1 MCNVVSSSGSCNAHG
16 LKIPVPCF
24 WNLDKLESMLSNYHN
39 KEALEFLKYG
49 WPISHDGRRYN
60 TEKLKNWQGAVLN
73 KSAVHTYLE
82 NEIKHRSVIGPFQN
96 NPFIQEAGISPLNT
110 RDKKDSVEKRIILDL
125 SFPEGSAINEGIDKS
140 KYLGLEITWKLP
152 TVDTL
157 VNLMVL
163 KGVGSLLFKCDL
175 RRYYR
180 QIFVDPADVAKLGYY
195 LDDFLYFDATLPMG
209 MTSSCY
215 IAQRVSSII
224 TFIMQQQGYS
234 CVNYIDDLGGV
245 DTPQKAILAYE
256 NLGKLLDDVG
266 ILESK
271 SKACKPT
278 TSMVFLGIK
287 LDSVSQTLSID
298 DERLMQIKELT
309 ASWLNKSTATL
320 KELQSLIG
328 VLRFAASCVR
338 EGRLFFSRLLNL
350 LKECNKS
357 ITLSDEAK
365 KDIRWWH
372 EFLVEYNGVSLI
384 PSQIWNAPDVEISTD
399 SCLTGCGA
407 LSKHHFMHFEIP
419 EAIRTEGK
427 YINQFELYAVLIAV
441 REWKEDIAN
450 LNVLIYCDNQTTVQV
465 LQTGR
470 VSCPFMQKCLR
481 EIRFHSAKFN
491 FRVRA
496 VYLNT
501 TDNRLADCLS
511 RWHLASNYSKTFLDL
526 TKTFKLTE
534 TSVKNFAIHEF
545 W

>member
-1 MCNVVSSSGSCNAHG
+1 MCNAVSVSGSCNALG

-24 WNLDKLESMLSNYHN
+24 WDLNKLGELMGDYRDR
-39 KEALEFLKYG
+39 KALEYLKYG

-60 TEKLKNWQGAVLN
+60 TEKVNNWAGAILNKGDVQDYLKNELKYG
-73 KSAVHTYLE
+73 
-82 NEIKHRSVIGPFQN
+82 SVIGPFQS

-125 SFPEGSAINEGIDKS
+125 SFPEGLAINEGIDKT

-157 VNLMVL
+157 ANLMVM
-163 KGVGSLLFKCDL
+163 KGVGSLLFKRDL

-195 LDDFLYFDATLPMG
+195 LDDLLYFDTTLPMG

-224 TFIMQQQGYS
+224 TFIMQQRGYS

-245 DTPQKAILAYE
+245 DTPDKAMLAFE
-256 NLGKLLDDVG
+256 SLGSLLDDVG

-271 SKACKPT
+271 AKACEPAT
-278 TSMVFLGIK
+278 AMVFLGIK
-287 LDSVSQTLSID
+287 LDSIKQTVSID
-298 DERLMQIKELT
+298 NERLTQIKELT
-309 ASWLNKSTATL
+309 AAWLDKSTASI

-328 VLRFAASCVR
+328 VLSFAASCVR

-357 ITLSDEAK
+357 IMLSDEVK

-372 EFLVEYNGVSLI
+372 EFLVDYNGVSLI
-384 PSQIWNAPDVEISTD
+384 PSQVWSSPDMEISTD

-407 LSKHHFMHFEIP
+407 VSKNHFMHFEIP
-419 EAIRTEGK
+419 ENIKSEGR

-441 REWKEDIAN
+441 REWREEIAN
-450 LNVLIYCDNQTTVQV
+450 LNVLLYCDNKTTVQV
-465 LQTGR
+465 LQSGR

-501 TDNRLADCLS
+501 SDNRVADCLS
-511 RWHLASNYSKTFLDL
+511 RWHLSSNYSKTFIDL
-526 TKTFKLTE
+526 TQNLKLTE
-534 TSVKNFAIHEF
+534 TSVKDFAIREF

>member
-1 MCNVVSSSGSCNAHG
+1 MSSSGSCNAQG
-16 LKIPVPCF
+16 LRIPVPCF
-24 WNLDKLESMLSNYHN
+24 WDLNKLEALLGCYHD
-39 KEALEFLKYG
+39 KEALDFLKYG
-49 WPISHDGRRYN
+49 WPISHDGRHYN
-60 TEKLKNWQGAVLN
+60 TKKLENWRGAVLN
-73 KSAVHTYLE
+73 KDSVRKYLE
-82 NEIKHRSVIGPFQN
+82 NELKYRSVIGPFHS
-96 NPFIQEAGISPLNT
+96 NPFNQEAGISPLNT

-125 SFPEGSAINEGIDKS
+125 SFPEGNAVNEGIDKT
-140 KYLGLEITWKLP
+140 KYLGLEIEWKLP

-157 VNLMVL
+157 ANLMVL
-163 KGVGSLLFKCDL
+163 KGVGSLLFKRDL

-180 QIFVDPADVAKLGYY
+180 QIFVDPSDVAKLGYY
-195 LDDFLYFDATLPMG
+195 LDDLLYFDATLPMG

-215 IAQRVSSII
+215 IAQRVSSMI

-245 DTPQKAILAYE
+245 DTSDKAMRAFNE
-256 NLGKLLDDVG
+256 LGSTLDELN

-271 SKACKPT
+271 SKASEPT

-287 LDSVSQTLSID
+287 LDSVEQTVSID
-298 DERLMQIKELT
+298 AERLTQIKQLT
-309 ASWLNKSTATL
+309 AQWLNKSVVTL

-328 VLRFAASCVR
+328 VLSFAASCVR

-350 LKECNKS
+350 LKECKKS
-357 ITLSDEAK
+357 ITLSIEAK

-372 EFLVEYNGVSLI
+372 TFLADYNGVSLI
-384 PSQIWNAPDVEISTD
+384 PSQVWNAPDTEISTD

-407 LSKHHFMHFEIP
+407 VSKEHYMHFEIP
-419 EAIRTEGK
+419 NSIRTQGK
-427 YINQFELYAVLIAV
+427 YINQFELYAVIIAV
-441 REWKEDIAN
+441 REWKKHLQN
-450 LNVLIYCDNQTTVQV
+450 LNVLLYCDNQTTVQV
-465 LQTGR
+465 LQSGK

-501 TDNRLADCLS
+501 SDNRLADCLS
-511 RWHLASNYSKTFLDL
+511 RWYLASNYSKTFLDL
-526 TKTFKLTE
+526 TKNLKLTE
-534 TSVKNFAIHEF
+534 TIVSNFEIDEI